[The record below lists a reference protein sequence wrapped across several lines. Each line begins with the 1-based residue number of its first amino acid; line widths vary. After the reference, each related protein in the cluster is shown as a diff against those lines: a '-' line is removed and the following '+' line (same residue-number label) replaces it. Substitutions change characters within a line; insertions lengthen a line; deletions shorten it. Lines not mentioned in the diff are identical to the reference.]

1 VLDKTKTFLADLWA
15 LTKPFWWSEE
25 RWAARGLL
33 AAIVALN
40 LGLVYVNVLI
50 NQWNND
56 FYNTLQQMD
65 KDGFFHQLLRFSGLA
80 AAYIVVAVY
89 QLYLNQMLQ
98 IRWRR
103 WLTGR
108 YLADW
113 IGARVY
119 YRLQL
124 TDSGTDNPD
133 QRIADDLAGFCDRT
147 LNLSLGFLTSLVT
160 LVSFVSILWALSGT
174 MSFALDGAQ
183 IHIPGYMVWVA
194 LVYALAGTLFI
205 HFIGRPLIGLNFNQQ
220 KFEANFRFSLVRFRE
235 NAEAIALYAGEATET
250 RRLMHG
256 FGDVV
261 ANWWAIMRR
270 QKTLVWFR
278 AGYNQTALIFPFLV
292 AAPRF
297 FSGAI
302 KLGGLMQTASAFGQ
316 VQDAL
321 SWFVNAYTQIAE
333 WKATVDRLTGFR
345 AACHRAQ
352 QDAQSGAGVAL
363 GSAEGAELVA
373 QAVRIDLPQGQ
384 PLLAPLDL
392 VLKPGESVLV
402 TGPSGAGKSTLFR
415 ALAGIWPFGQGTVGM
430 PRRARVLFLP
440 QKPYLTIGSLREQL
454 CYPAGIGTAS
464 DGELRG
470 VLKECSLDHLIE
482 RLDEEE
488 HWAQQ
493 LSGGEQQRVAFAR
506 ALMQKPD
513 WLFMDEATSALD
525 EASEAQL
532 YRLLRSKLPRSTVI
546 SIGHRSSLA
555 QFHQRRLLIR
565 SDQSQV
571 RRLLWDVDPAVPT
584 PHSIEN
590 FARAGL

>member
-1 VLDKTKTFLADLWA
+1 MLGKTKTFLADLWF

-33 AAIVALN
+33 GVIVALN

-65 KDGFFHQLLRFSGLA
+65 RDGFFHQLLRFAGLA
-80 AAYIVVAVY
+80 AAYIVIAVY

-103 WLTGR
+103 WLTGC

-124 TDSGTDNPD
+124 TDRGTDNPD

-147 LNLSLGFLTSLVT
+147 LNLTLGFLSSLVT
-160 LVSFVSILWALSGT
+160 LVSFVSILWTLSGT
-174 MSFALDGAQ
+174 LSFTLNGAH
-183 IHIPGYMVWVA
+183 IDIPGYMVWVA
-194 LVYALAGTLFI
+194 LVYAIAGTLLI
-205 HFIGRPLIGLNFNQQ
+205 HFVGRPLIGLNFNQQ

-235 NAEAIALYAGEATET
+235 NTEAIALYAGEASEMG
-250 RRLMHG
+250 RLMHG

-261 ANWWAIMRR
+261 SNWWSIMKR
-270 QKTLVWFR
+270 QKTLTWFR
-278 AGYNQTALIFPFLV
+278 AGYNQIALIFPFVV
-292 AAPRF
+292 AAPRY
-297 FSGAI
+297 FSGSLQ
-302 KLGGLMQTASAFGQ
+302 LGGLMQTASAFGQ

-345 AACHRAQ
+345 NATRRAQ
-352 QDAQSGAGVAL
+352 EDEQSGAGVSIA
-363 GSAEGAELVA
+363 SAENVEIVA
-373 QAVRIDLPQGQ
+373 HDVTIDLPHGQ
-384 PLLAPLDL
+384 PLLAPLNL

-415 ALAGIWPFGQGTVGM
+415 AFAGIWPFGRGTVSM
-430 PRRARVLFLP
+430 PRGARVLFLP

-454 CYPAGIGTAS
+454 CYPSAV
-464 DGELRG
+464 DCFNDDELRG
-470 VLKECSLDHLIE
+470 VLEECGLGHLVH
-482 RLDEEE
+482 RLDEEQ

-506 ALMQKPD
+506 ALVQKPD

-525 EASEAQL
+525 ETSEAQL
-532 YRLLRSKLPRSTVI
+532 YRLLQSKLPHLTVI
-546 SIGHRSSLA
+546 SIGHRSSLG
-555 QFHQRRLLIR
+555 QFHQRRLAIR
-565 SDQSQV
+565 SDQTGV
-571 RRLLWDVDPAVPT
+571 NRLVLAADPP
-584 PHSIEN
+584 I
-590 FARAGL
+590 L

>member
-1 VLDKTKTFLADLWA
+1 MLNNTKTFLADLWV

-33 AAIVALN
+33 AVIVALN

-80 AAYIVVAVY
+80 AAYIVIAVY

-124 TDSGTDNPD
+124 TDRGTDNPD

-147 LNLSLGFLTSLVT
+147 LNLTLGFLSSLVT
-160 LVSFVSILWALSGT
+160 LLSFISILWTLSGT
-174 MSFALDGAQ
+174 MSFTLNGAH
-183 IHIPGYMVWVA
+183 IDIPGYMVWVA
-194 LVYALAGTLFI
+194 LAYSLGGTLLI

-235 NAEAIALYAGEATET
+235 NAEAIALYAGEAAET

-261 ANWWAIMRR
+261 SNWWAIMKR
-270 QKTLVWFR
+270 QKTLMSFR
-278 AGYNQTALIFPFLV
+278 SGYNQVALIFPFLV
-292 AAPRF
+292 AAPRY
-297 FSGAI
+297 FSKSI
-302 KLGGLMQTASAFGQ
+302 QLGGLMQTASAFGQ

-333 WKATVDRLTGFR
+333 WKATVDRLIGFR
-345 AACHRAQ
+345 NASHRAQ
-352 QDAQSGAGVAL
+352 EEAQSGAGVAAA
-363 GSAEGAELVA
+363 SAESVEVVA
-373 QAVRIDLPQGQ
+373 RDVRIDLPQGQ
-384 PLLAPLDL
+384 PLLAPLNL

-402 TGPSGAGKSTLFR
+402 TGPSGAGKSTMFR
-415 ALAGIWPFGQGTVGM
+415 AFAGIWPFGQGTVFM
-430 PRRARVLFLP
+430 PRGARVLFLP

-454 CYPAGIGTAS
+454 CYPATVGKV
-464 DGELRG
+464 DDDELRS
-470 VLKECSLDHLIE
+470 VLEQCGLGRLAH
-482 RLDEEE
+482 RLDEEQ

-506 ALMQKPD
+506 ALVQKPD

-525 EASEAQL
+525 EASESQL
-532 YRLLRSKLPRSTVI
+532 YRLLGSKLPRLTVI
-546 SIGHRSSLA
+546 SIGHRSSLG
-555 QFHQRRLLIR
+555 QFHQRRLAIR
-565 SDQSQV
+565 SDENGV
-571 RRLLWDVDPAVPT
+571 RRLISGIDQTLPGGHATED
-584 PHSIEN
+584 
-590 FARAGL
+590 FAQ

>member
-1 VLDKTKTFLADLWA
+1 MLNNTKTFLADLWV

-33 AAIVALN
+33 AVIVALN

-80 AAYIVVAVY
+80 AAYIVIAVY

-124 TDSGTDNPD
+124 TDRGTDNPD

-147 LNLSLGFLTSLVT
+147 LNLTLGFLSSLVT
-160 LVSFVSILWALSGT
+160 LLSFISILWTLSGT
-174 MSFALDGAQ
+174 MSFTLNGAH
-183 IHIPGYMVWVA
+183 IDIPGYMVWVA
-194 LVYALAGTLFI
+194 LAYSLGGTLLI

-235 NAEAIALYAGEATET
+235 NAEAIALYAGEAAET

-261 ANWWAIMRR
+261 SNWWAIMKR
-270 QKTLVWFR
+270 QKTLMWFR
-278 AGYNQTALIFPFLV
+278 SGYNQVALIFPFLV
-292 AAPRF
+292 AAPRY
-297 FSGAI
+297 FSKSI
-302 KLGGLMQTASAFGQ
+302 QLGGLMQTASAFGQ

-333 WKATVDRLTGFR
+333 WKATVDRLIGFR
-345 AACHRAQ
+345 NASHRAQ
-352 QDAQSGAGVAL
+352 EEAQSGAGVAAA
-363 GSAEGAELVA
+363 SAESVEVVA
-373 QAVRIDLPQGQ
+373 RDVRIDLPQGQ
-384 PLLAPLDL
+384 PLLAPLNL

-415 ALAGIWPFGQGTVGM
+415 AFAGIWPFGQGTVFM
-430 PRRARVLFLP
+430 PRGARVLFLP

-454 CYPAGIGTAS
+454 CYPATVGKV
-464 DGELRG
+464 DDDELRS
-470 VLKECSLDHLIE
+470 VLEQCGLGHLAH
-482 RLDEEE
+482 RLDEEQ

-506 ALMQKPD
+506 ALVQKPD

-525 EASEAQL
+525 EASESQL
-532 YRLLRSKLPRSTVI
+532 YRLLGSKLPRLTVI
-546 SIGHRSSLA
+546 SIGHRSSLG
-555 QFHQRRLLIR
+555 QFHQRRLAIR
-565 SDQSQV
+565 SDENGV
-571 RRLLWDVDPAVPT
+571 RRLISGIDQTLPGGHATED
-584 PHSIEN
+584 
-590 FARAGL
+590 FAQ

>member
-1 VLDKTKTFLADLWA
+1 MIDKTKKFLADLWV
-15 LTKPFWWSEE
+15 LTKPYWWSED

-33 AAIVALN
+33 LVIIALN

-65 KDGFFHQLLRFSGLA
+65 KAGFFHQLLRFAGFA
-80 AAYIVVAVY
+80 TAYIVVAVY

-103 WLTGR
+103 WLTAR

-119 YRLQL
+119 YRMQL
-124 TDSGTDNPD
+124 TDQGTDNPD
-133 QRIADDLAGFCDRT
+133 QRIADDLARFCDRT
-147 LNLSLGFLTSLVT
+147 LNLSLGFLSSVVT
-160 LVSFVSILWALSGT
+160 LASFASILWTLSGT
-174 MSFALDGAQ
+174 LSFTLHGAR
-183 IHIPGYMVWVA
+183 IDIPGYMVWVA
-194 LVYALAGTLFI
+194 LAYALAGTLLI
-205 HFIGRPLIGLNFNQQ
+205 HFVGRPLIKLNFNQQ

-235 NAEAIALYAGEATET
+235 NAEAIALYAGEASEM
-250 RRLMHG
+250 RRLMHR
-256 FGDVV
+256 FSDVV
-261 ANWWAIMRR
+261 SNWWAIMKR
-270 QKTLVWFR
+270 QKTLTWYR

-297 FSGAI
+297 FSGSI

-321 SWFVNAYTQIAE
+321 SWFVNAYTDIAE

-345 AACHRAQ
+345 NAGMRAQ
-352 QDAQSGAGVAL
+352 DEAQSGAGVEAVK
-363 GSAEGAELVA
+363 SEDDAVVTHD
-373 QAVRIDLPQGQ
+373 VRIDLPHGR
-384 PLLAPLDL
+384 PLLAPLNI
-392 VLKPGESVLV
+392 VLKPGESVLL
-402 TGPSGAGKSTLFR
+402 TGPSGSGKSTLFR
-415 ALAGIWPFGQGTVGM
+415 AFAGIWPFGRGTVSM
-430 PRRARVLFLP
+430 PRGARVLFLP

-454 CYPAGIGTAS
+454 CYPAANGGVDDDELTA
-464 DGELRG
+464 
-470 VLKECSLDHLIE
+470 VLEACGLGHLVQ
-482 RLDEEE
+482 RLDEEQ

-506 ALMQKPD
+506 ALVQKPD

-532 YRLLRSKLPRSTVI
+532 YRLIASKLPRLTVV
-546 SIGHRSSLA
+546 SIGHRASLG
-555 QFHQRRLLIR
+555 QFHQRRLAIR
-565 SDQSQV
+565 PGES
-571 RRLLWDVDPAVPT
+571 
-584 PHSIEN
+584 
-590 FARAGL
+590 GLNCLA